1 MMDSLDV
8 APDEHHVEADEN
20 YFVSMTDMMV
30 GVLFVFIILLMVF
43 ALNFRSQTDIS
54 QERIQQ
60 LREAA
65 RTARQIADEVTSQQ
79 AEIEDKIRKLNEADR
94 VRAEILQKISD
105 ELKAQ
110 GLSVKVD
117 EVNGVIRLGEN
128 AVNFEVNSADL
139 SAKAQTNV
147 AKIANVLA
155 DVLPQYTSGVKNL
168 PAYIDT
174 IFIEGHTDTTGID
187 NRNWTL
193 STERAVNTYR
203 YLIEIDPS
211 LRQLHNHNGK
221 EIFSVS
227 GYSST
232 RPVPGYDV
240 NDYQVHRRI
249 DLRFVMDVADKDR
262 LKSVLEL
269 SHSVKSRLDD
279 LQKAVHDVDTGQ

>member
-8 APDEHHVEADEN
+8 GPDEHHAEADEN

-54 QERIQQ
+54 QEQIQK

-79 AEIEDKIRKLNEADR
+79 AEIENKIRKLNDADR
-94 VRAEILQKISD
+94 VRAEILKRISD

-110 GLSVKVD
+110 GLSVNVD

-128 AVNFEVNSADL
+128 AVNFEVNSPDL
-139 SAKAQTNV
+139 SAKAEANV
-147 AKIANVLA
+147 AKISKVLA
-155 DVLPQYTSGVKNL
+155 DVLPQYTSGVQNL

-174 IFIEGHTDTTGID
+174 IFVEGHTDTTGND
-187 NRNWTL
+187 DRNWTL

-203 YLIEIDPS
+203 YLIQIDPS
-211 LRQLHNHNGK
+211 LRRLHNRNGK

-240 NDYQVHRRI
+240 SDYQVHRRI
-249 DLRFVMDVADKDR
+249 DLRFVMDVPDKDR

>member
-8 APDEHHVEADEN
+8 GPDEHHAEADEN

-79 AEIEDKIRKLNEADR
+79 AEIENKIRKLNEADR

-105 ELKAQ
+105 ELKAR

-139 SAKAQTNV
+139 STKAQTNV
-147 AKIANVLA
+147 AKISNVLA
-155 DVLPQYTSGVKNL
+155 DVLPQYTSGVQNL

-249 DLRFVMDVADKDR
+249 DLRFVMDVVDKDR